1 VTGPDRLG
9 SDPRARIPPP
19 DVDAHPGADG
29 HLGAVRA
36 LVGTHLLVL
45 PGVAAAVL
53 DEARRLL
60 LLLHADSR
68 RWVLP
73 GGAVEPDEHPAD
85 AAVRETREETGIEV
99 RPDTVIAV
107 DGGPGHHRRYRN
119 GDEVS
124 YVTTVFRCTQVGGRL
139 RGGDHEAL
147 DLRWVPL
154 DEVTDL
160 PDLAPWVRGLLPHLD
175 GDRAVFEPAADT
187 GHSPGRATGRPA
199 G

>member
-1 VTGPDRLG
+1 MTGPDQVDR
-9 SDPRARIPPP
+9 DRAARPPP
-19 DVDAHPGADG
+19 PRVGAHPGADG
-29 HLGAVRA
+29 HLGTVRA
-36 LVGTHLLVL
+36 MVGSHLLVL
-45 PGVAAAVL
+45 PGAAAAVV
-53 DEARRLL
+53 DDARLL

-124 YVTTVFRCTQVGGRL
+124 YVTTVFRCTRVGGRL

-154 DEVTDL
+154 DEVADL
-160 PDLAPWVRGLLPHLD
+160 PDLAPWVRALLPHLD
-175 GDRAVFEPAADT
+175 DDRAVFQPATDT
-187 GHSPGRATGRPA
+187 DLPA